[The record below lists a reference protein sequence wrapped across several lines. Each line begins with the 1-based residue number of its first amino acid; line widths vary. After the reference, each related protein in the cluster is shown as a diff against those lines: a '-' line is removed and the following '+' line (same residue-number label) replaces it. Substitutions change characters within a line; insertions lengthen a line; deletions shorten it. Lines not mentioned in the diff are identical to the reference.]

1 MNLVEEIKL
10 YLPKWL
16 SADTEKE
23 FYKCITQF
31 PKELDDKSFYTEE
44 LVNDENLFQ
53 GDGIRDLLYVNL
65 PSEKIDKVSGVVLS
79 NTCDVSLANER
90 KFFAPRIVYSPIINM
105 ERYRTSLLKRLSQGE
120 VDGHILSVRSQRITQ
135 IFYLP
140 GRDGVLEESLVF
152 LDRVCSCKNSEI
164 HREGLKDQ
172 RLFTLSDFG
181 AYLFLMKLS
190 MHFSRIQDKVQR
202 GSICSKDC

>member
-44 LVNDENLFQ
+44 LVDDENLFQ
-53 GDGIRDLLYVNL
+53 GDGIRDLLFVNL

-105 ERYRTSLLKRLSQGE
+105 ERYRTSLLKRLSQVE

-140 GRDGVLEESLVF
+140 GLDGVLEESLVF

-164 HREGLKDQ
+164 QREGLKDQ

-202 GSICSKDC
+202 GSIYGKDC

>member
-1 MNLVEEIKL
+1 MNLIEEIKL

-31 PKELDDKSFYTEE
+31 PKEVDHKNFYTEE
-44 LVNDENLFQ
+44 LIDDENLFQ
-53 GDGIRDLLYVNL
+53 GDGIRDLLYINL
-65 PSEKIDKVSGVVLS
+65 PSERIDKVSGVVLS
-79 NTCDVSLANER
+79 NTCDISLSNER

-105 ERYRTSLLKRLSQGE
+105 KRYRASLLKRLSQDE
-120 VDGHILSVRSQRITQ
+120 VDGHVLSVRSQRITQ

-140 GRDGVLEESLVF
+140 GREGVLEESLVF
-152 LDRVCSCKNSEI
+152 FDRVCSCKNSDI
-164 HREGLKDQ
+164 QRKGLKNQ

-181 AYLFLMKLS
+181 AYFFLMKLS

-202 GSICSKDC
+202 GSIYSKDC